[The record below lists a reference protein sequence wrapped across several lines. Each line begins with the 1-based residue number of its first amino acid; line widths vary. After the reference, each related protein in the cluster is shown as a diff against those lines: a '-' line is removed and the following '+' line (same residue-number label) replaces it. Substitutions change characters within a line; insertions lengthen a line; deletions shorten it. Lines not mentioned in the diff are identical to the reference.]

1 MMPAMISRASMIEFA
16 RFLGVGG
23 IAALANLGS
32 RYLLDFVMPFEVAV
46 LLAYMV
52 GMVIGF
58 FLFQKML
65 FGGGGIE
72 TRRVVRFV
80 WVNLFGATLAWAVSS
95 VMARQFLPAI
105 GWSWHP
111 FEVAHLCGV
120 AAPAIT
126 SFFLHKYYTFAPVA
140 VRATSPN

>member
-1 MMPAMISRASMIEFA
+1 MISRASIIEFA

-23 IAALANLGS
+23 IAALANLVS
-32 RYLLDFVMPFEVAV
+32 RYLLDFFMPFEVAV
-46 LLAYMV
+46 VLAYIV

-72 TRRVVRFV
+72 ARRVVRFI
-80 WVNLFGATLAWAVSS
+80 WVNIFGATLAWAVSS
-95 VMARQFLPAI
+95 IMARQVLPAI

-111 FEVAHLCGV
+111 FEIAHLCGV
-120 AAPAIT
+120 GAPAIT
-126 SFFLHKYYTFAPVA
+126 SYFLHKHYTFAPIQA
-140 VRATSPN
+140 PAN

>member
-1 MMPAMISRASMIEFA
+1 MVSRASIIEFA

-23 IAALANLGS
+23 IAALANLLA
-32 RYLLDFVMPFEVAV
+32 RYIFDFVMPFELAV
-46 LLAYMV
+46 VLAYLV

-58 FLFQKML
+58 ALFQKML

-80 WVNLFGATLAWAVSS
+80 WVNIFGATLAWAVSS
-95 VMARQFLPAI
+95 IMARQILPAL
-105 GWSWHP
+105 GWSWRP
-111 FEVAHLCGV
+111 YEIAHLCGV

-126 SFFLHKYYTFAPVA
+126 SFFLHKHYTFAPIVI
-140 VRATSPN
+140 RATPQGQAR